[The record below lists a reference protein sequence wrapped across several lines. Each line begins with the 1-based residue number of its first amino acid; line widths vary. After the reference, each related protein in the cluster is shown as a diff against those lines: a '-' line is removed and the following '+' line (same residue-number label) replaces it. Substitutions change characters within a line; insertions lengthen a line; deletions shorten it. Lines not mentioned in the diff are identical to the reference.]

1 MARVDIK
8 SRAFVCTKHTTPFPA
23 CVLCGTS
30 VVMTDAPDKSSS
42 AGTPTGD
49 LAISFA
55 DRVNRIAPS
64 PTVAISSLALDLRTA
79 GRDVIGLATGEP
91 DFDTPPHVTEAAI
104 RAIHDGHTKY
114 TQVDGIP
121 ELKAAIVAKF
131 ARENGITVTP
141 ENISVGTGGKQVLF
155 NALMAT
161 VQAGDEVVIPA
172 PYWVSFAGIVEVAGG
187 TPVYV
192 TSSFADGLKM
202 TPDRLAAA
210 ITPRTRWVIVNSPS
224 NPTGMGYSADELRA
238 LADVIR
244 PHRQVMVLSDDLYEH
259 LVYDGVEF
267 STLAALAPDMADR
280 IMTLN
285 GVSKS
290 YCMTGWRIGFA
301 AAPAPLVKAMAKLQS
316 QSTSCPNSIAQHAA
330 IAALDGPT
338 DFIAENNAAFARRR
352 ARVLAALNAMDGVTC
367 PAPDGAFYAFADI
380 SGLIGRARPDG
391 KLIETDSDLAAA
403 LLELGDVAVVPGV
416 AFGLSPAIR
425 ISFAAADDALDTALT
440 RIASVVETLR

>member
-1 MARVDIK
+1 
-8 SRAFVCTKHTTPFPA
+8 
-23 CVLCGTS
+23 
-30 VVMTDAPDKSSS
+30 MTDAPDKSSS
-42 AGTPTGD
+42 AGTPSGD

-259 LVYDGVEF
+259 LVYDGFEF
-267 STLAALAPDMADR
+267 NTLAALAPDMADR

>member
-1 MARVDIK
+1 
-8 SRAFVCTKHTTPFPA
+8 
-23 CVLCGTS
+23 
-30 VVMTDAPDKSSS
+30 MTDAPDKSSS
-42 AGTPTGD
+42 SGTPSGD

-55 DRVNRIAPS
+55 DRVNRFAPS
-64 PTVAISSLALDLRTA
+64 PTVAISSLALDLRAA

-114 TQVDGIP
+114 TQVDGMP

-244 PHRQVMVLSDDLYEH
+244 LHRQVMVLSDDLYEH
-259 LVYDGVEF
+259 LVYDGFEF
-267 STLAALAPDMADR
+267 NTLAALAPDMADR

>member
-42 AGTPTGD
+42 SGTPSGD

-64 PTVAISSLALDLRTA
+64 PTVAISSLALDLRAA

-114 TQVDGIP
+114 TQVDGMP

-259 LVYDGVEF
+259 LVYDGFEF
-267 STLAALAPDMADR
+267 NTLAALAPDMADR

-425 ISFAAADDALDTALT
+425 ISFAAADDALDTGLT

>member
-1 MARVDIK
+1 
-8 SRAFVCTKHTTPFPA
+8 
-23 CVLCGTS
+23 
-30 VVMTDAPDKSSS
+30 MTDAPDKSSS
-42 AGTPTGD
+42 SGTPSGD
-49 LAISFA
+49 LAISFT

-64 PTVAISSLALDLRTA
+64 PTVAISSLALDLRAA

-155 NALMAT
+155 NGLMAT

-244 PHRQVMVLSDDLYEH
+244 PHPQVMVLSDDLYEH
-259 LVYDGVEF
+259 LVYDGFEF
-267 STLAALAPDMADR
+267 STLAALAPDMVDR

-316 QSTSCPNSIAQHAA
+316 QSTSSPNSIAQHAA

>member
-1 MARVDIK
+1 
-8 SRAFVCTKHTTPFPA
+8 
-23 CVLCGTS
+23 
-30 VVMTDAPDKSSS
+30 MTDAPDKSSS
-42 AGTPTGD
+42 SGTPSGD

-64 PTVAISSLALDLRTA
+64 LTVAISSLALDLRAA

-114 TQVDGIP
+114 TQVDGMP

-224 NPTGMGYSADELRA
+224 NPTGMGYSLGELRA

-259 LVYDGVEF
+259 LVYDGFEF
-267 STLAALAPDMADR
+267 NTLAALAPDMADR

-301 AAPAPLVKAMAKLQS
+301 AAPATLAKAMAKLQS

>member
-1 MARVDIK
+1 
-8 SRAFVCTKHTTPFPA
+8 
-23 CVLCGTS
+23 
-30 VVMTDAPDKSSS
+30 MTDAPDKSSS
-42 AGTPTGD
+42 AGTPSGD

-64 PTVAISSLALDLRTA
+64 PTVAISSLALDLRAA

-244 PHRQVMVLSDDLYEH
+244 SHRQVMVLSDDLYEH
-259 LVYDGVEF
+259 LVYDGFEF
-267 STLAALAPDMADR
+267 NTLAALAPDMADR

-301 AAPAPLVKAMAKLQS
+301 AAPAPLVKSMAKLQS

-338 DFIAENNAAFARRR
+338 DFIARNNAAFARRR

>member
-1 MARVDIK
+1 
-8 SRAFVCTKHTTPFPA
+8 
-23 CVLCGTS
+23 
-30 VVMTDAPDKSSS
+30 MTDAPDKSSS
-42 AGTPTGD
+42 SGTPSGD

-64 PTVAISSLALDLRTA
+64 PTVAISSLALDLRAA

-91 DFDTPPHVTEAAI
+91 DFDTPPHVIEVAI

-259 LVYDGVEF
+259 LVYDGFEF
-267 STLAALAPDMADR
+267 NTLAALAPDMADR

>member
-1 MARVDIK
+1 
-8 SRAFVCTKHTTPFPA
+8 
-23 CVLCGTS
+23 
-30 VVMTDAPDKSSS
+30 MTDAPDKSSS
-42 AGTPTGD
+42 SGIPSGD

-64 PTVAISSLALDLRTA
+64 PTVAISSLALDLRAA

-104 RAIHDGHTKY
+104 RAIHDGQTKY

-202 TPDRLAAA
+202 TPDRLAEA

-259 LVYDGVEF
+259 LVYDGFEF
-267 STLAALAPDMADR
+267 NTLAALAPDMAER

>member
-1 MARVDIK
+1 
-8 SRAFVCTKHTTPFPA
+8 
-23 CVLCGTS
+23 
-30 VVMTDAPDKSSS
+30 MTDAPDKSSS
-42 AGTPTGD
+42 AGTPSGD

-64 PTVAISSLALDLRTA
+64 PTVAISSLALDLRAA

-259 LVYDGVEF
+259 LVYDGFEF
-267 STLAALAPDMADR
+267 NTLAALAPDMADR

-391 KLIETDSDLAAA
+391 KLIETDRDLAAA

>member
-1 MARVDIK
+1 MAFI
-8 SRAFVCTKHTTPFPA
+8 
-23 CVLCGTS
+23 
-30 VVMTDAPDKSSS
+30 
-42 AGTPTGD
+42 
-49 LAISFA
+49 A
-55 DRVNRIAPS
+55 DRLSAIKPS
-64 PTVAISSLALDLRTA
+64 PTMAVSNMAAELKAA
-79 GRDVIGLATGEP
+79 GRDVIGLGAGEP
-91 DFDTPPHVTEAAI
+91 DFDTPEHVKAA
-104 RAIHDGHTKY
+104 AVKAMADGKTKY
-114 TQVDGIP
+114 TAVDGIA
-121 ELKAAIVAKF
+121 ELKQAIIDKF
-131 ARENGITVTP
+131 KREN
-141 ENISVGTGGKQVLF
+141 NIDCTAAEVSVGTGGKQVLF

-192 TSSFADGLKM
+192 QAGFADGLKM

-259 LVYDGVEF
+259 LVYDGFEF

-338 DFIAENNAAFARRR
+338 DFIARNNAAFARRR
-352 ARVLAALNAMDGVTC
+352 ARVLAALNAMEGVTC

-380 SGLIGRARPDG
+380 SGLIGKARPDG
-391 KLIETDSDLAAA
+391 RVIETDSDFAAA
-403 LLELGDVAVVPGV
+403 LLELGDVAIVPGV

-425 ISFAAADDALDTALT
+425 ISFAAADDTLDTALT

>member
-1 MARVDIK
+1 M
-8 SRAFVCTKHTTPFPA
+8 TPFPRR
-23 CVLCGTS
+23 VPCGTS
-30 VVMTDAPDKSSS
+30 DGMSDSPQNID
-42 AGTPTGD
+42 TP
-49 LAISFA
+49 AIRFA

-64 PTVAISSLALDLRTA
+64 PTVAISSLALDLRAA

-91 DFDTPPHVTEAAI
+91 DFPTPPHVCDAAMRAI
-104 RAIHDGHTKY
+104 RDGHTRY

-121 ELKAAIVAKF
+121 ELKAAIIRKF
-131 ARENGITVTP
+131 ERENGITFTP

-161 VQAGDEVVIPA
+161 VQEGDEVVIPA

-192 TSSFADGLKM
+192 TSGFADGLKM
-202 TPDRLAAA
+202 TADSLAAA
-210 ITPRTRWVIVNSPS
+210 ITPRTRWVIINSPS
-224 NPTGMGYSADELRA
+224 NPTGMGYSAAELRA

-244 PHRQVMVLSDDLYEH
+244 PHEQVMVISDDLYEH
-259 LVYDGVEF
+259 LTYDGF
-267 STLAALAPDMADR
+267 AFHTLAALAPDMAGR
-280 IMTLN
+280 ILTLN

-301 AAPAPLVKAMAKLQS
+301 AAPAPLVRAMAKLQS

-338 DFIAENNAAFARRR
+338 DFIADNNAAFARRR
-352 ARVLAALNAMDGVTC
+352 GRVLAALNAMEGISC
-367 PAPDGAFYAFADI
+367 PAPDGAFYVFADI
-380 SGLIGRARPDG
+380 SGLIGKKRPDG
-391 KLIETDSDLAAA
+391 KVIETDSDFAAA

-416 AFGLSPAIR
+416 AFGLSPAFR
-425 ISFAAADDALDTALT
+425 ISFATADDALDTALD
-440 RIASVVETLR
+440 RIASVVASLV

>member
-1 MARVDIK
+1 
-8 SRAFVCTKHTTPFPA
+8 
-23 CVLCGTS
+23 
-30 VVMTDAPDKSSS
+30 MTDAPDKSSS
-42 AGTPTGD
+42 SGTPSGD

-64 PTVAISSLALDLRTA
+64 PTVAISSLALDLRAA

-259 LVYDGVEF
+259 LVYDGFEF
-267 STLAALAPDMADR
+267 NTLAALAPDMADR

-440 RIASVVETLR
+440 RIASVVQTLR

>member
-1 MARVDIK
+1 
-8 SRAFVCTKHTTPFPA
+8 
-23 CVLCGTS
+23 
-30 VVMTDAPDKSSS
+30 MTDAPDKSSS
-42 AGTPTGD
+42 SGTPSGD

-64 PTVAISSLALDLRTA
+64 PTVAISSLALDLRAA

-104 RAIHDGHTKY
+104 RAIHDGQTKY

-259 LVYDGVEF
+259 LVYDGFEF
-267 STLAALAPDMADR
+267 NTLAALAPDMADR

>member
-1 MARVDIK
+1 
-8 SRAFVCTKHTTPFPA
+8 
-23 CVLCGTS
+23 
-30 VVMTDAPDKSSS
+30 MTDAPDKSSS
-42 AGTPTGD
+42 SGTPSGD

-64 PTVAISSLALDLRTA
+64 PTVAISSLALDLRAA

-131 ARENGITVTP
+131 ARENGITVTS

-259 LVYDGVEF
+259 LVYDGFEF
-267 STLAALAPDMADR
+267 NTLAALAPDMAER

>member
-1 MARVDIK
+1 
-8 SRAFVCTKHTTPFPA
+8 
-23 CVLCGTS
+23 
-30 VVMTDAPDKSSS
+30 MTDAPDKSSS
-42 AGTPTGD
+42 SGTPSGD

-64 PTVAISSLALDLRTA
+64 PTVAISSLALDLRAA

-114 TQVDGIP
+114 TQVDGMP

-259 LVYDGVEF
+259 LVYDGFEF
-267 STLAALAPDMADR
+267 NTLAALAPDMADR

-425 ISFAAADDALDTALT
+425 ISFAAADDALDTGLT

>member
-1 MARVDIK
+1 
-8 SRAFVCTKHTTPFPA
+8 
-23 CVLCGTS
+23 
-30 VVMTDAPDKSSS
+30 MTDAPDKSSS
-42 AGTPTGD
+42 SGTPSGD

-155 NALMAT
+155 NALLAT

-259 LVYDGVEF
+259 LVYDGFEF
-267 STLAALAPDMADR
+267 NTLAALAPDMAER

-301 AAPAPLVKAMAKLQS
+301 AAPAPLVKAVAKLQS

-380 SGLIGRARPDG
+380 SGLIGRVRPDG

>member
-1 MARVDIK
+1 
-8 SRAFVCTKHTTPFPA
+8 
-23 CVLCGTS
+23 
-30 VVMTDAPDKSSS
+30 MTDAPDKTSSS
-42 AGTPTGD
+42 SGIPSGD

-64 PTVAISSLALDLRTA
+64 PTVAISSLALDLRAA

-104 RAIHDGHTKY
+104 RAIHDGQTKY

-187 TPVYV
+187 TPVYA

-259 LVYDGVEF
+259 LVYDGFEF
-267 STLAALAPDMADR
+267 NTLAALAPDMAER

-290 YCMTGWRIGFA
+290 YCMTGWRLGFA

-440 RIASVVETLR
+440 RIASVVQTLR